1 MKMPLS
7 QKIIF
12 YLLLTI
18 FAVMVFFPVAYA
30 FLISFMTP
38 QEVLLGN
45 ILPRSFSLVNYEQ
58 AFERLPL
65 LKYLLNSFVVSTLVM
80 SGQILV
86 CAMAAYVFV
95 FLPFRGSNLIFFLFI
110 STMMIPWEATMIPN
124 FLLVQGFGWTNTYM
138 ALTLPFF
145 ASAFGTFLL
154 RQHFLTI
161 PYELYE
167 AAQIGGIGKFKFF
180 WKVVLPMSKASVIT
194 LGAYSF
200 LTTWN
205 MYLWPLLTTTNN
217 SVRTVQIGIRQLQSN
232 ESATDWGVVMAGVM
246 IIILPTLI
254 LLFLGQKQLQKGLTQ
269 GAIK

>member
-7 QKIIF
+7 QKVLF
-12 YLLLTI
+12 YILLTI
-18 FAVMVFFPVAYA
+18 FAVLVFFPVAYA

-38 QEVLLGN
+38 QEVLMGN
-45 ILPRSFSLVNYEQ
+45 ILPRSFSFGNYEQ

-65 LKYLLNSFVVSTLVM
+65 LRYLLNSFVVSTIVM
-80 SGQILV
+80 AGQVLV

-167 AAQIGGIGKFKFF
+167 AAQIGSVGKLKFF
-180 WKVVLPMSKASVIT
+180 WKVVLPMSKTSVIT

-205 MYLWPLLTTTNN
+205 MYLWPLLTTTNDT
-217 SVRTVQIGIRQLQSN
+217 VRTVQIGIRQLQSN

>member
-7 QKIIF
+7 QKIVF
-12 YLLLTI
+12 YILLTVFAILI
-18 FAVMVFFPVAYA
+18 FLPVLYA

-38 QEVLLGN
+38 QEVLQGK
-45 ILPRSFSLVNYEQ
+45 ILPSTFSLQNYET

-65 LKYLLNSFVVSTLVM
+65 LKYLINSFVVSTLVM
-80 SGQILV
+80 LGQILV

-95 FLPFRGSNLIFFLFI
+95 FIPFKGSNIIFFLFI

-124 FLLVQGFGWTNTYM
+124 YLMVQSFGWTNTYM
-138 ALTLPFF
+138 GLTFPFF

-154 RQHFLTI
+154 RQHFKTI

-167 AAQIGGIGKFKFF
+167 AAQIGGIDKFSFF
-180 WKVVLPMSKASVIT
+180 WKVVLPMSKTSVIT

-205 MYLWPLLTTTNN
+205 MYLWPLLMTTND

-232 ESATDWGVVMAGVM
+232 EAATDWGVVMAGVM
-246 IIILPTLI
+246 IVILPTLI

>member
-1 MKMPLS
+1 MPLS
-7 QKIIF
+7 QKILF
-12 YLLLTI
+12 YILLTI
-18 FAVMVFFPVAYA
+18 FAVMVFFPVGYA

-38 QEVLLGN
+38 QEVLTGSIFPN
-45 ILPRSFSLVNYEQ
+45 SFSFSNYEQ
-58 AFERLPL
+58 AFQRLPL

-80 SGQILV
+80 IGQILV

-95 FLPFRGSNLIFFLFI
+95 FIPFRGSNVIFFLFI

-124 FLLVQGFGWTNTYM
+124 FLMIQGFGWTNTYM

-154 RQHFLTI
+154 RQHFKTI

-167 AAQIGGIGKFKFF
+167 AAQIGGVGKLKFF
-180 WKVVLPMSKASVIT
+180 WKVVLPMSKTSVVT

-205 MYLWPLLTTTNN
+205 MYLWPLLTTTNDK
-217 SVRTVQIGIRQLQSN
+217 VRTVQIGIRQLQSN

>member
-7 QKIIF
+7 QKVLF
-12 YLLLTI
+12 YILLTI
-18 FAVMVFFPVAYA
+18 FAVLVFFPVAYA

-38 QEVLLGN
+38 QEVLMGN
-45 ILPRSFSLVNYEQ
+45 ILPRSFSFGNYEQ

-65 LKYLLNSFVVSTLVM
+65 LRYLLNSFVVSTIVM
-80 SGQILV
+80 AGQVLV

-167 AAQIGGIGKFKFF
+167 AAQIGGVGKLKFF
-180 WKVVLPMSKASVIT
+180 WKVVLPMSKTSVIT

-205 MYLWPLLTTTNN
+205 MYLWPLLTTTNDM
-217 SVRTVQIGIRQLQSN
+217 VRTVQIGIRQLQSN